1 MLLLY
6 PFLKSFQILFLK
18 KLFLLFLGQLGND
31 FSFKSFLLLLL
42 DPMELLALDFGL
54 PLLLEF
60 FIEIEM
66 NLLTQSLDLLGVGP
80 LLESAQ
86 LVGFNLGMG
95 GE

>member
-1 MLLLY
+1 
-6 PFLKSFQILFLK
+6 
-18 KLFLLFLGQLGND
+18 
-31 FSFKSFLLLLL
+31 
-42 DPMELLALDFGL
+42 MELLALDFGL

-86 LVGFNLGMG
+86 LVGFNRGMG
-95 GE
+95 GEWITIEYRHNLVLKGVVAVVCQHGVIGVDVLFLGEI

>member
-1 MLLLY
+1 
-6 PFLKSFQILFLK
+6 
-18 KLFLLFLGQLGND
+18 
-31 FSFKSFLLLLL
+31 
-42 DPMELLALDFGL
+42 MELLALDFGL